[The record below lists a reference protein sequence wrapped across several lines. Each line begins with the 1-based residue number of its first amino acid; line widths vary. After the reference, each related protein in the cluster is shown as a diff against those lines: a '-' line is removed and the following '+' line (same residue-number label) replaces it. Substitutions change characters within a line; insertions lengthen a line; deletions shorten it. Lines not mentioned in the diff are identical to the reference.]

1 MGLGSLIGGFMSK
14 PKDMPL
20 PKTYGEVGN
29 QNIDMQEGWQQNY
42 LDAESKWRPQWQGL
56 NESTLGGQLF
66 GGQGNAGY
74 LSMIGQGQQG
84 SLGMQE
90 SYGAGQLGMMSRLQ
104 GGARNAYMTP
114 LMRSTQ
120 DQMYNQGMQFASGQ
134 LSAQDRFQATQNA
147 NRQIGMQGLSGR
159 QAVGANVLGNYNLS
173 QDRMMMGQKMLQN
186 VYNNEAGAADNI
198 AGLTMSGQKQ
208 MDYTQGLF
216 GNAQKALGQYNT
228 GIFNPESE
236 RGFSQDA
243 ARYKADISNRLAKQ
257 QWKAGMWKEAGN
269 MMDEGFNYAFGGFG

>member
-1 MGLGSLIGGFMSK
+1 
-14 PKDMPL
+14 
-20 PKTYGEVGN
+20 
-29 QNIDMQEGWQQNY
+29 
-42 LDAESKWRPQWQGL
+42 
-56 NESTLGGQLF
+56 
-66 GGQGNAGY
+66 
-74 LSMIGQGQQG
+74 
-84 SLGMQE
+84 
-90 SYGAGQLGMMSRLQ
+90 
-104 GGARNAYMTP
+104 
-114 LMRSTQ
+114 
-120 DQMYNQGMQFASGQ
+120 MQFASGQ

-159 QAVGANVLGNYNLS
+159 QAVGANVLGNYGMS
-173 QDRMMMGQKMLQN
+173 MDRMMMGQKMLQN

-269 MMDEGFNYAFGGFG
+269 MMDEGFNYAFGGFGG

>member
-14 PKDMPL
+14 PKNMPL
-20 PKTYGEVGN
+20 PKTYGEIGN

-42 LDAESKWRPQWQGL
+42 LDAEAQWRPKWQGL

-66 GGQGNAGY
+66 GGDGNAGY
-74 LSMIGQGQQG
+74 LDMLQRTKNQSI
-84 SLGMQE
+84 GMQE
-90 SYGAGQLGMMSRLQ
+90 DFGGAQLGMMRRLQ
-104 GGARNAYMTP
+104 GSARNAYMSP
-114 LMRSTQ
+114 LMQSAQ

-134 LSAQDRFQATQNA
+134 LSPQDRFMATQNA

-173 QDRMMMGQKMLQN
+173 QDRMLMGQKMLQN
-186 VYNNEAGAADNI
+186 VFANEQGVADNI

-208 MDYTQGLF
+208 LGYSAGLY
-216 GNAQKALGQYNT
+216 GDANKALGQYNT

-236 RGFSQDA
+236 RGFSQEA
-243 ARYKADISNRLAKQ
+243 ARYKADIANRLAKQ

-269 MMDEGFNYAFGGFG
+269 MMDEGFNAAFGGFG